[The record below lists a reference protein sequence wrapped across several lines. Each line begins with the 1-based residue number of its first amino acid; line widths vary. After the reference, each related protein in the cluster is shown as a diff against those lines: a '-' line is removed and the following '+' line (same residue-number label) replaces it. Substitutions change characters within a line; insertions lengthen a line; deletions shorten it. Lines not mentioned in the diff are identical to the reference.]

1 MAKKGIIW
9 ENIEKEGFVSYDGLV
24 KIIKDTFSPTDNRKA
39 NISENKFNALFVKV
53 MEKLEEEY

>member
-24 KIIKDTFSPTDNRKA
+24 KIIKDALSPTDNRKA
-39 NISENKFNALFVKV
+39 NIIEDRFNALFVKV